1 MTKID
6 RKWAKEKHTLLILG
20 KNTKTLQT
28 KALKG
33 NLQRMEAARDRVKKS
48 KALTELNV
56 SRDIKGNKGSF
67 CWSAGDRRKTEENT
81 GSLCKEKEYLVT
93 CGMEKAEVLNY
104 FFCLSFH

>member
-1 MTKID
+1 MHPNKEEIRQKCQEGSID
-6 RKWAKEKHTLLILG
+6 EQGAPG
-20 KNTKTLQT
+20 QT